1 MLAYFLLLL
10 PLSTQVAGALD
21 KTFGVAPDL
30 VSKYVPMNGKW
41 KCLDGSKEIPWELVN
56 DDSCDCADGS
66 DEPGTGACPDTFF
79 YCHNKGHIGAS
90 IPSSRV
96 RDGICEPQCCDGSD
110 ERPGVCKN
118 VCEEVG
124 EAHQKKNAAEMK
136 LRKTLLQG
144 SKIRSTY
151 IAFAH
156 KEKKRLEERTA
167 ALEKEI
173 QAKEIEVQQLKNTAE
188 RTESFDAAVL
198 EHKKQSPLYLNVIDH
213 HNALEYLQSEVERY
227 RKAEKKLGEIL
238 DTLRRGYNPN
248 YQDMAVLEAVRGWEK
263 HADLPHINDVGKEG
277 EAAEEEKKEKPPA
290 ATTIDGEVWTEEML
304 QKELKALI
312 KTDFDSLLVEDD
324 EYHRS
329 NEVPEENRKS
339 SVLFDV
345 TSYLPDFAV
354 GYYDQLKDGL
364 VSLFG
369 SAPEASTKAKA
380 TKAREAFNKADEE
393 LRQLQTDKQQSERE
407 AAKIF
412 DVKHFGAEGAW
423 KKLDNTCIEYD
434 DGDYIYET
442 CFFKESK
449 QKPKGSGITQ
459 SLGNFESWNPSPD
472 VEPGTPEYYSKQVYK
487 HGSRCWNGPERN
499 VIFILTCGTENT
511 ITSVQELE
519 KCEYQFTGTTPALCL
534 PVTESNTN
542 NKSRQEL

>member
-30 VSKYVPMNGKW
+30 VSKYVPTNGKW

-136 LRKTLLQG
+136 LRKTG

-290 ATTIDGEVWTEEML
+290 ATTVDGEVWTEEML

-329 NEVPEENRKS
+329 NEVQEENQ
-339 SVLFDV
+339 FDV

-369 SAPEASTKAKA
+369 SAPEASTKDSTKGSAKA
-380 TKAREAFNKADEE
+380 TKAREAFNKADQE